1 MSVVKKH
8 LGIDLVDLAIHV
20 FVTGLAM
27 AFVNEIVLGPDADAI
42 ALTITAASALL
53 FAWRRQRG
61 LKRAASS
68 PTGLTTGQMEAA
80 RIEELEQRL
89 ADLEAGQLRV
99 AELEERLDFAE
110 RLLAQG
116 TGERLL
122 PGQERA
128 R

>member
-1 MSVVKKH
+1 VVKKH

>member
-1 MSVVKKH
+1 MVKKH

-27 AFVNEIVLGPDADAI
+27 AFVNEIVLGPDANAI
-42 ALTITAASALL
+42 TLTIPAASALL

>member
-1 MSVVKKH
+1 MVKKH